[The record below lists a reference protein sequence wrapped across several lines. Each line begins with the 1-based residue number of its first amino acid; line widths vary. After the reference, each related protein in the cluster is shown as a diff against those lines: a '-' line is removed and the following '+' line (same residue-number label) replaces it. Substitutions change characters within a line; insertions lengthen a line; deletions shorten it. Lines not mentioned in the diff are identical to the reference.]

1 MTDKWKSN
9 KQAPIPMRG
18 PDGTMQL
25 GVLTIV
31 NEKNFYE
38 LMMRHMIGGVITEV
52 GQDEDGFL
60 WFEFDRDGEV
70 FRCEVSQDEEGN
82 GPGFLFG
89 LPCPYK
95 LYATKEANDA

>member
-1 MTDKWKSN
+1 MPDQWKSD
-9 KQAPIPMRG
+9 KMSPTTAC
-18 PDGTMQL
+18 
-25 GVLTIV
+25 V
-31 NEKNFYE
+31 NPENFLE

-60 WFEFDRDGEV
+60 WFQFIRGGVV

-89 LPCPYK
+89 LPNPYDY
-95 LYATKEANDA
+95 YASEGEKR